1 MMRAELL
8 EDAMRAMCAVAV
20 ALLVNLGGSP
30 SAAQQD
36 GSPQDTA
43 LAAAQQDA
51 NPQDRALAEALWRI
65 AVTTHTRVGFQSIGR
80 TRHIRLKKSPNPE
93 LLDVSHAVDAVVRED
108 RRYEWHLVGE
118 TAVIRPREAW
128 TDPADPL
135 NRRVPPA
142 QLKNETTGDV
152 FFRLSNLIFY
162 NQFTPPE
169 PPGLGLPVSFQMKA
183 GTVVDAL
190 NQLAEQAG
198 QVMWVA
204 WARPRDNPNGWD
216 VCTNIGSCHFDLEF
230 ELRDAEHDN
239 GGLYAQPQ
247 PGMPKKRQTPN

>member
-1 MMRAELL
+1 MRAI
-8 EDAMRAMCAVAV
+8 CAVAV
-20 ALLVNLGGSP
+20 ALLVSLVGSLA
-30 SAAQQD
+30 AAQQEA
-36 GSPQDTA
+36 SPQDTA

-51 NPQDRALAEALWRI
+51 NPQDIALAEALWRI
-65 AVTTHTRVGFQSIGR
+65 AVLTHTRIGFQSIGR
-80 TRHIRLKKSPNPE
+80 ARHIRLNKIPNPE
-93 LLDVSHAVDAVVRED
+93 LLDVSHAVDAVVRVD

-169 PPGLGLPVSFQMKA
+169 HPGLGIPVSFQMNA

-216 VCTNIGSCHFDLEF
+216 VCTNIGSCHADLEF
-230 ELRDAEHDN
+230 ELRDAEHYN
-239 GGLYAQPQ
+239 GGLSAQPQ
-247 PGMPKKRQTPN
+247 PGMPKKR